1 MNITFENPEKVSGLM
16 TITVEEADYQEKV
29 RKTLNE
35 YRRKANIP
43 GFRPGQAPLSL
54 IKRQAGAQVKVDVI
68 NKLVGEKL
76 YEYIKDNKINMLG

>member
-54 IKRQAGAQVKVDVI
+54 IKRQAGAQT
-68 NKLVGEKL
+68 NNYTTL
-76 YEYIKDNKINMLG
+76 YALRRCAEHP